1 MSGDKTWKAPSVTI
15 TEITNF
21 PAAVAGVAT
30 AVPVF
35 IGHTASA
42 ANGLLKPTQI
52 GSLVEYERIFGGAM
66 LGFNLF
72 ESVALFY
79 LNGGGTCFVVSV
91 GDFTAGVD
99 AAKLSA
105 GLAAAGK
112 QAGIAMIAIPDAVL
126 LKPDAGSTGPGQIP
140 TSAQFQSLVRA
151 MLEQCGTLQDRIA
164 LFDLYGTEAI
174 TGSKPPADQTGID
187 ACAANF
193 QKAVGDDF
201 LSYGAAYFPF
211 LEVATGVAGHFR
223 LVPPSGAMA
232 GIFAANDATRG
243 VWSAPANVVVS
254 GIHDV
259 SLALTEAQQVP
270 LNAPINGKSVNA
282 IRNFVNRGPVVWGA
296 RTLDGNSNDYRYIQ
310 VRRTLIYIE
319 QSIKTALAPFV
330 FAPNDGQTWV
340 AVTAMV
346 SAFLQNLWAQG
357 GLMGDKAS
365 DAFTVR
371 CGLGSTMTGQDILDG
386 YMIVAVTLQ
395 MVHPAEFIELT
406 FKQQMQGV

>member
-1 MSGDKTWKAPSVTI
+1 MSGDKTWKKPSVTI
-15 TEITNF
+15 TETPSF

-30 AVPVF
+30 GISVF

-66 LGFNLF
+66 PGFNLF

-79 LNGGGTCFVVSV
+79 RNGGGACFVVSV

-112 QAGIAMIAIPDAVL
+112 QAGITMIAIPDAVL
-126 LKPDAGSTGPGQIP
+126 LKPDAGPAGPGQIP
-140 TSAQFQSLVRA
+140 TSAQYQSLVRA

-174 TGSKPPADQTGID
+174 AGAAPPADQAGID
-187 ACAANF
+187 ACVANF
-193 QKAVGDDF
+193 QNAVGENF

-211 LEVATGVAGHFR
+211 LELATGVAGHFR
-223 LVPPSGAMA
+223 LVPPSGAIA

-243 VWSAPANVVVS
+243 VWNAPANVVVT

-270 LNAPINGKSVNA
+270 LNAPINGKAVNA
-282 IRNFVNRGPVVWGA
+282 IRDFVNRGPVVWGA

-310 VRRTLIYIE
+310 VRRTIVYIE
-319 QSIKTALAPFV
+319 QSIKAALQPFI
-330 FAPNDGQTWV
+330 FAANDGQTWV
-340 AVTAMV
+340 TVTGMI
-346 SAFLQNLWAQG
+346 SNFLQNLWQQG
-357 GLMGDKAS
+357 GLMGATAS
-365 DAFTVR
+365 AAFAVR
-371 CGLGSTMTGQDILDG
+371 CGLGSTMTDQDILNG
-386 YMIVAVTLQ
+386 YMVVQ
-395 MVHPAEFIELT
+395 VMVSMIHPAEFIELT
-406 FKQQMQGV
+406 FKQQMQGA